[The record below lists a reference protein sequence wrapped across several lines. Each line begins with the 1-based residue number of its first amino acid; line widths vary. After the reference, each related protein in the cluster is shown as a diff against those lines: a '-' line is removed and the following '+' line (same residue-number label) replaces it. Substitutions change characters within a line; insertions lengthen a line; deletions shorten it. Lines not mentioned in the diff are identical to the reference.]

1 MGSLDVDSL
10 FTIIPL
16 EETIEV
22 CTNQI
27 FKESETIEGLSNSEF
42 KEFLSLITKN
52 SYFIMER
59 FYKQIDGVTMGPPL
73 DTLLANAFLAYN
85 GKNWLERCTFEYRPF
100 FYRRYVDDEFV
111 LFNSPEHLKR
121 YVNKS
126 FTMENERRQR
136 NVLS

>member
-85 GKNWLERCTFEYRPF
+85 GKNWLERCPFESKVRG
-100 FYRRYVDDEFV
+100 
-111 LFNSPEHLKR
+111 
-121 YVNKS
+121 
-126 FTMENERRQR
+126 
-136 NVLS
+136 